1 MSRIYFFIFGIK
13 IILKSFLS
21 VYSKNINSF
30 IEKNLKI
37 NDLIKFTEFASNT
50 LSDVGKDKYI
60 FVINLELIRRVMNL
74 SSSDILKFMEV

>member
-1 MSRIYFFIFGIK
+1 MSIQ
-13 IILKSFLS
+13 
-21 VYSKNINSF
+21 KNINSF

-37 NDLIKFTEFASNT
+37 NDLIKFAEFASNT